1 MASCTIPECY
11 SGIANSS
18 HLHGESPENKRVTP
32 TACKRIKGQGDDSG
46 PCVSPENSASFMLG
60 SEETGSLGPSHHRN
74 RRSVLEKSLV
84 ERKESTLF
92 PDVGTSATTKQ
103 ASLSV
108 SGILFDVIL

>member
-1 MASCTIPECY
+1 MVRAQRTKI
-11 SGIANSS
+11 
-18 HLHGESPENKRVTP
+18 VTP
-32 TACKRIKGQGDDSG
+32 TAFERTKGQGDDSG
-46 PCVSPENSASFMLG
+46 LCVSPESSASFRLG
-60 SEETGSLGPSHHRN
+60 SEETGCLGPSQHRS

-108 SGILFDVIL
+108 AGILFDVIL